1 MDTQDLRIHL
11 LENLRR
17 LDYQIIEKKQ
27 SEPEAAEQLKQQ
39 REELRCE
46 LNTILPKIAV

>member
-1 MDTQDLRIHL
+1 MDAQDRRILL

-17 LDYQIIEKKQ
+17 LDYQIIETKQ
-27 SEPEAAEQLKQQ
+27 SEPEAAQDLRQQ

-46 LNTILPKIAV
+46 LNTILPKLAV